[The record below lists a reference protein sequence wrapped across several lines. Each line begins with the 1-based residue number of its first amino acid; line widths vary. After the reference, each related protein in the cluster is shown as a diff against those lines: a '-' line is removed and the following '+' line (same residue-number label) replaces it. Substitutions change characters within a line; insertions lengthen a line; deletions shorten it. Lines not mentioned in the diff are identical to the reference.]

1 MRIKHTNVRT
11 VNGIRQANSTDSI
24 QTANISS
31 LVDTRAHSRPHLHW
45 TRKKRGIES
54 LPFVDHHGDARKQIT
69 LNLSHAAY
77 LLNLAKRQSESR

>member
-1 MRIKHTNVRT
+1 MRIKRTNVRT
-11 VNGIRQANSTDSI
+11 INGIRQANSTDST
-24 QTANISS
+24 QTTNISS
-31 LVDTRAHSRPHLHW
+31 LVDTRAHGRPRLHW
-45 TRKKRGIES
+45 MEKRGIES